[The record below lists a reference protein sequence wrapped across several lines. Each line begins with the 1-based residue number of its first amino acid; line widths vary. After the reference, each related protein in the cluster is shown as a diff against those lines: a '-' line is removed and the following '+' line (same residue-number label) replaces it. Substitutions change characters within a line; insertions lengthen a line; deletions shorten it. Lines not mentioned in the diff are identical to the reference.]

1 VDLGYALLKAVVQ
14 GATEFLPVSS
24 SAHLII
30 TRELWQ
36 AGSAFTGGQLPTALQ
51 DECFDVWLHL
61 GTLLA
66 VLVYFWAD
74 LKAVAKAAISPALS
88 TEASEL
94 VTLCPKQLPYNLAL
108 STIVTAVFS
117 LGVMALSHWVMKTN
131 GWLSPEVDHVV
142 DYYRANPVWVG
153 FHLTL
158 TGSLLWWIEGAS
170 RQNTATPVTA
180 AKAAWIGL
188 AQGCAAVFRGISR
201 SGSTI
206 SAGLMV
212 GLYRTTATRYAF
224 LMSIP
229 ALLMAASYEGLKAWK
244 AGSLFALDFA
254 TIGWGIAAAAIV
266 GYLCVTLMLRW
277 VATRSLRGF
286 AVYCWLVGF
295 AVITWQGA
303 SSHFK
308 FGW

>member
-1 VDLGYALLKAVVQ
+1 MDLGYALVKAVVQ

-36 AGSAFTGGQLPTALQ
+36 AFGSMTGGQLPTALQ

-74 LKAVAKAAISPALS
+74 LKAVAMAAFLPTPSSKTTELITLDPKKLPLHLVVS
-88 TEASEL
+88 T
-94 VTLCPKQLPYNLAL
+94 V
-108 STIVTAVFS
+108 VTAVFS
-117 LGVMALSHWVMKTN
+117 LAVMGLSHWVMKTN

-158 TGSLLWWIEGAS
+158 TGSLLWWIEGSQSVLSKKGPMVLTSA
-170 RQNTATPVTA
+170 QAT
-180 AKAAWIGL
+180 WIGL

-212 GLYRTTATRYAF
+212 GLDRTTATRYAF

-266 GYLCVTLMLRW
+266 GYLCVAFMLRW

-295 AVITWQGA
+295 AVIAWQGNL
-303 SSHFK
+303 FP
-308 FGW
+308 F